1 MEIIAEKREKFGKRL
16 KSLKNEGL
24 VPAVIFGKGMESIAI
39 SLNYNEFKKLFQQ
52 AGETDLIDIKM
63 DSKKYKVLVKN
74 VQFDPITDAIIH
86 VEFYKPDLTEKIKA
100 QVPVEVVGE
109 ETNEL
114 IKGGEAMI
122 LLLMQEITVEA
133 LPEDLPHNF
142 TIDVSAMNEIGSAV
156 TIAELNYDKA
166 KVTIPELDPEE
177 AVVRIDEVKIVEE
190 VEETPVSEEEAL
202 QNLEATGEKP
212 AEEGEESNEA
222 SSEDK
227 E

>member
-1 MEIIAEKREKFGKRL
+1 MEIIAEKREKFGKAL

-52 AGETDLIDIKM
+52 AGETDLIDINL
-63 DSKKYKVLVKN
+63 DSKKHKVLVKN
-74 VQFDPITDAIIH
+74 VQFDPVTDAMIH

-100 QVPVEVVGE
+100 QVPVEVIGE

-114 IKGGEAMI
+114 IKAGEAMV

-142 TIDVSAMNEIGSAV
+142 TIDVSTMNEVGAAV
-156 TIAELNYDKA
+156 TIADLGYDKT

-190 VEETPVSEEEAL
+190 VEEAPVSEEEAL

-212 AEEGEESNEA
+212 AEEGEEGAESA
-222 SSEDK
+222 EDK